1 MFASIVLIASLC
13 NVSTQTNDKCG
24 ADFEKTWVSNSVTEL
39 KKDANNCF
47 DILDFMPDVE
57 TVDADHIITRGCYIV
72 SDSQDDN
79 SGKVVLENMLH
90 PEIKFQFNKS
100 DLEVN

>member
-24 ADFEKTWVSNSVTEL
+24 ADFEKTWVSNSVAEL
-39 KKDANNCF
+39 KKDAGNCF
-47 DILDFMPDVE
+47 DILDAMPDVE
-57 TVDADHIITRGCYIV
+57 TVDVNHIITRGCYIV

-79 SGKVVLENMLH
+79 SGKVILENMLH

>member
-24 ADFEKTWVSNSVTEL
+24 ADFEKTFVSNSVSEL
-39 KKDANNCF
+39 KEDANKCF
-47 DILDFMPDVE
+47 DYLDQLPDVE
-57 TVDADHIITRGCYIV
+57 TVDKDHIITRGCYIV
-72 SDSQDDN
+72 SDTADN
-79 SGKVVLENMLH
+79 DNGTVILENMLN

>member
-24 ADFEKTWVSNSVTEL
+24 ADFEKTWVSNSVAEL
-39 KKDANNCF
+39 KKDAGNCF
-47 DILDFMPDVE
+47 DILDAMPDVE
-57 TVDADHIITRGCYIV
+57 TVDANHIITRGCYIV

-79 SGKVVLENMLH
+79 SGKVILENMLQ